1 MPLPD
6 LIAAVKGHTYHHIP
20 LPHPGPPPSG
30 PGQLTLYGHVTS
42 SLCSVAPPTIRH
54 DVVEYT
60 TVVDSPVQ
68 MSCDATGLPVPV
80 VTWYQDGAELGGVD
94 SVEVLSSGA
103 LRLDRATL
111 NDSGVYECRAVN
123 EAGAASRIVRLTVH
137 GRSVVHLHS
146 QT

>member
-1 MPLPD
+1 MHFPD
-6 LIAAVKGHTYHHIP
+6 LIPAVKGIPIFIP
-20 LPHPGPPPSG
+20 LPLLVQDNSHSMV
-30 PGQLTLYGHVTS
+30 TCTS
-42 SLCSVAPPTIRH
+42 SLCSVAPPTIRR

-80 VTWYQDGAELGGVD
+80 VTWYQDGVELGGVD

-103 LRLDRATL
+103 LRLDRATV
-111 NDSGVYECRAVN
+111 NDSGLYECRAVN

-137 GRSVVHLHS
+137 GRSVVHLHL